1 MNGHLLL
8 VAAHAAT
15 AVLAVGLGGYS
26 LLRRRKGDTVHRL
39 VGWTW
44 VLGMTF
50 VATSSF
56 AIRDLRDGRLSLLHV
71 LSLVTLT
78 ALVLGI
84 RAARRHDQASH
95 RGNMLGSYLG
105 LVGAFV
111 GAVAVP
117 GRLVPTFVLTQPL
130 QALEALGALVLV
142 WVVVVGGAHAWARRP
157 RRRRTEQAQA
167 RWLTRTRLPVGSR
180 NAQSR
185 TP

>member
-1 MNGHLLL
+1 MTAHLVLI
-8 VAAHAAT
+8 AAHAAT
-15 AVLAVGLGGYS
+15 AVLCVGLGGYA

-39 VGWTW
+39 VGWSW
-44 VLGMTF
+44 VAGMTF

-84 RAARRHDQASH
+84 RAARRHDVQAH

-105 LVGAFV
+105 LLGAFA

-117 GRLVPTFVLTQPL
+117 DRLVPTFVVTQPT
-130 QALEALGALVLV
+130 QTLGALAALALS
-142 WVVVVGGAHAWARRP
+142 WAVVVGGAHAWARRHRRAPKATKDAALAGDMPP
-157 RRRRTEQAQA
+157 RPRTAGDVA
-167 RWLTRTRLPVGSR
+167 LD
-180 NAQSR
+180 A
-185 TP
+185 